1 MSRSKNTI
9 TNFLWRF
16 AERCGAQ
23 GVSFI
28 VSLVLARLLSP
39 DDYGTV
45 ALMTVFISILS
56 VFIDSGFS
64 AALIQ
69 KKDADELDFSSIFYF
84 NLVSCGLM
92 YLILFFAA
100 PLISAFYGRA
110 EMTAML
116 RVLGI
121 TFLISGVKSVQT
133 AYVSKNMM
141 FKRFFFAT
149 LGGTIGAAFVGIGIS
164 IPMASWG
171 TMANEARAQ
180 MLLYPMQIVWPVAA
194 ICITM
199 FALNFVGDGLTDA
212 LDPKKR

>member
-64 AALIQ
+64 VDNIVDLKEDLFKTIL
-69 KKDADELDFSSIFYF
+69 KYNFGNVNCFFKR
-84 NLVSCGLM
+84 
-92 YLILFFAA
+92 LILLATTFA
-100 PLISAFYGRA
+100 
-110 EMTAML
+110 
-116 RVLGI
+116 
-121 TFLISGVKSVQT
+121 
-133 AYVSKNMM
+133 N
-141 FKRFFFAT
+141 
-149 LGGTIGAAFVGIGIS
+149 
-164 IPMASWG
+164 
-171 TMANEARAQ
+171 
-180 MLLYPMQIVWPVAA
+180 
-194 ICITM
+194 
-199 FALNFVGDGLTDA
+199 
-212 LDPKKR
+212 